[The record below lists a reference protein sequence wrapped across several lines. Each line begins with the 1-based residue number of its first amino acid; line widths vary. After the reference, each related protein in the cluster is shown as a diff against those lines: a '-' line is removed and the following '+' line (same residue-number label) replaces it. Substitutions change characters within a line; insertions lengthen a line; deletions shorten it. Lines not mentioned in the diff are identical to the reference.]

1 MRLLA
6 ISGSLRADSHNSR
19 LLRIAAEEAP
29 AGVDVEIYE
38 GLGEIPPYDAD
49 NDTEFGPAPVREL
62 RELIAEADGLVFATP
77 EYNSS
82 IPGVLKNAIDWASRP
97 RATTPLEGKPAAVMG
112 ATTGQFGAVWAQAE
126 LRKVLGST
134 GARVVDAEVSLALA
148 DDAFDSDGAL
158 RNDQALEAI
167 RSLTAAIVAEAERD
181 RELALAA

>member
-29 AGVDVEIYE
+29 VGVDIDIYD
-38 GLGEIPPYDAD
+38 GLADIPPYDAD
-49 NDTEFGPAPVREL
+49 NDTECGPAPVREL

-82 IPGVLKNAIDWASRP
+82 IPGVLKNAIDWVSRP
-97 RATTPLEGKPAAVMG
+97 RATTPLAGKPAAVMG
-112 ATTGQFGAVWAQAE
+112 ATTGRFGAVWAQAE

-134 GARVVDAEVSLALA
+134 GARVVDDEASLSLA

-158 RNDQALEAI
+158 RDDQTLESI
-167 RSLTAAIVAEAERD
+167 RSLTAAIVAEAELD

>member
-6 ISGSLRADSHNSR
+6 ISGSLRAGSHNSR

-29 AGVDVEIYE
+29 AGVEFDFYE
-38 GLGEIPPYDAD
+38 GLAAIPPYDAD
-49 NDTEFGPAPVREL
+49 DDNGHSPAPVREL
-62 RELIAEADGLVFATP
+62 RELIAQADGLIFATP

-97 RATTPLEGKPAAVMG
+97 RSSTPLASKPAGVIG

-134 GARVVDAEVSLALA
+134 GARVVDADVSLGLA
-148 DDAFDSDGAL
+148 DEAFDSEGRL
-158 RNDQALEAI
+158 TNEAVIDSI
-167 RSLTAAIVAEAERD
+167 RVLVSAVAEEAEQD
-181 RELALAA
+181 RKLALAA

>member
-6 ISGSLRADSHNSR
+6 ISGSLRADSHNTR

-29 AGVDVEIYE
+29 AGVEIELYE
-38 GLGEIPPYDAD
+38 GLATIPPYDAD
-49 NDTEFGPAPVREL
+49 EDKGLGPAPVRDF
-62 RELIAEADGLVFATP
+62 RELVANADGLIFATP

-82 IPGVLKNAIDWASRP
+82 IPGALKNAIDWASRP
-97 RATTPLEGKPAAVMG
+97 RATTPLAGKPAAVMG
-112 ATTGQFGAVWAQAE
+112 ATTGHFGAVWAQAE

-148 DDAFDSDGAL
+148 DDAFNSDGAL
-158 RNDQALEAI
+158 RDETALEGI
-167 RSLTAAIVAEAERD
+167 RHLTAAVVAEVERD